1 MSWQPYQGSCQKLVI
16 ALDLG
21 TTFSGVSYSILDPG
35 LVPEIKGVTRFPAQE
50 NAGGDAK
57 IPTILYYDQ
66 SGDVKAVGA
75 EALDESM
82 IRSAE
87 DEGWIKYSRFKLH
100 LRPKWAYTQ
109 EINEAIPPLP
119 PGKDIIEVFGDFY
132 AYLIQCTFTFIQ
144 ESHQNGS
151 ELLSSCQDHVEYII
165 SHPNGWEGTQQKK
178 LRRAVVY
185 AGIIPDDDKGH
196 EKIHFVTEGEASLH
210 FCIDHGLSS
219 YVRVSPISST
229 SYSVL
234 LTHYKDGEGVMIVD
248 AGGGTVDI
256 STYTRTSSSST
267 NGSSFEEIVAPACI
281 FSGSIFVTRR
291 AESFLKK
298 KLKGSQYEG
307 EVELIAD
314 CFDKTTKHR
323 FRNAN
328 EPAYIKFGTMRDTD
342 AQLDIRS
349 GQLKLSGSEVASFFE
364 PSVSSIIRGI
374 DNQRSKAGK
383 FVSSI
388 FLVGGFAANTWLFLK
403 MRQQVEPSGLSFSR
417 PDSHV
422 NKAVADGAISF
433 YIHNIVSARV
443 CKYNYGA
450 IIYTPFNPSDPEHVC
465 RKGKVYMNPDGE
477 KVLPGQYNII
487 LPKDSKVSDTEEF
500 RSFYHRMYKSRSEA
514 NSIQVAVLCYH
525 GQRLDPLWMDR
536 EPDSYRVR
544 FTVTADTKKAAKSL
558 KALPRKDGGIFYRFE
573 YEVVIFF
580 GRTELKAQICWK
592 EGGAEKKGPAQIV
605 YDPDL

>member
-1 MSWQPYQGSCQKLVI
+1 MSWQPYQGPHQKLVI

-66 SGDVKAVGA
+66 SGDLKAAGA
-75 EALDESM
+75 EALDENV

-87 DEGWIKYSRFKLH
+87 DEGWVKYSTFKLH
-100 LRPKWAYTQ
+100 LRPKWAHTK
-109 EINEAIPPLP
+109 EINEAIAPLP
-119 PGKDIIEVFGDFY
+119 PGKDIVEVFGDFY
-132 AYLIQCTFTFIQ
+132 AYLVDCTLTFIQ
-144 ESHQNGS
+144 ESHQNGAD
-151 ELLSSCQDHVEYII
+151 LLRSVQDRIEFIL
-165 SHPNGWEGTQQKK
+165 SHPNGWEGVQQKK
-178 LRRAVVY
+178 LRRAAVF
-185 AGIIPDDDKGH
+185 AGLIPDDDKGH

-219 YVRVSPISST
+219 YIR
-229 SYSVL
+229 
-234 LTHYKDGEGVMIVD
+234 DGEGVMIVD

-256 STYTRTSSSST
+256 STYSRTSSSST

-307 EVELIAD
+307 EIELIAD

-342 AQLDIRS
+342 PRLDIRS

-422 NKAVADGAISF
+422 NKAVADGAMSF
-433 YIHNIVSARV
+433 YIYNIVSARV
-443 CKYNYGA
+443 SKYNYGA
-450 IIYTPFNPSDPEHVC
+450 SVQTHFNPYNPEHAC
-465 RKGKVYMNPDGE
+465 RKSQVHILPDGE
-477 KVLPGQYNII
+477 EALAGQYSII
-487 LPKDSKVSDTEEF
+487 LPKDSRVSDTQEF
-500 RSFYHRMYKSRSEA
+500 RASYNHICKSPSEV
-514 NSIQVAVLCYH
+514 NSIQAGILCYH
-525 GQRLDPLWMDR
+525 GQRPDPRWMDR
-536 EPDSYRVR
+536 EPDSYPVL
-544 FTVTADTKKAAKSL
+544 FAVTANTSEAAEVL
-558 KALPRKDGGIFYRFE
+558 RAFPRKGGGIYYRFN
-573 YEVVIFF
+573 YDIVIFV

-592 EGGAEKKGPAQIV
+592 ENGVEKRGPAQIV
-605 YDPDL
+605 YDRDL

>member
-1 MSWQPYQGSCQKLVI
+1 MSWQPYQGPRQKLVI

-35 LVPEIKGVTRFPAQE
+35 IVPEIKGVTRFPAQE

-66 SGDVKAVGA
+66 SGDLKAAGA
-75 EALDESM
+75 EALDESV

-87 DEGWIKYSRFKLH
+87 DEGWVKYSRFKLH
-100 LRPKWAYTQ
+100 LRPKWAHTK
-109 EINEAIPPLP
+109 EINEAILPLP

-132 AYLIQCTFTFIQ
+132 AYLVDCTLTFIQ
-144 ESHQNGS
+144 ESHQNGTD
-151 ELLSSCQDHVEYII
+151 LLSSVQDRIEFIL
-165 SHPNGWEGTQQKK
+165 SHPNGWEGVQQKK
-178 LRRAVVY
+178 LRRAAVY
-185 AGIIPDDDKGH
+185 AGLIPDNDQGH

-219 YVRVSPISST
+219 YIR
-229 SYSVL
+229 
-234 LTHYKDGEGVMIVD
+234 DGEGVLIVD

-256 STYTRTSSSST
+256 STYSRTSSSST
-267 NGSSFEEIVAPACI
+267 DGSSFEEIVAPACI
-281 FSGSIFVTRR
+281 FAGSTFVTRR
-291 AESFLKK
+291 AELFLKK

-342 AQLDIRS
+342 PRLDIRS

-374 DNQRSKAGK
+374 DNQRSHARK

-422 NKAVADGAISF
+422 NKAVADGAVSF
-433 YIHNIVSARV
+433 YIYNIVSARV
-443 CKYNYGA
+443 SKYNYG
-450 IIYTPFNPSDPEHVC
+450 TRVHTRFNPSDPEHAR
-465 RKGKVYMNPDGE
+465 RKSQIYILPNGE
-477 KVLPGQYNII
+477 EALAGQYNII
-487 LPKDSKVSDTEEF
+487 LPKDSRVLDTQEF
-500 RSFYHRMYKSRSEA
+500 RASYNHFFQSPSAA
-514 NSIQVAVLCYH
+514 NSIRVGILCYH
-525 GQRLDPLWMDR
+525 GQRPDPLWMDR
-536 EPDSYRVR
+536 EPDNYPVL
-544 FTVTADTKKAAKSL
+544 FTITANTSIAAKVL
-558 KALPRKDGGIFYRFE
+558 EALPRKGGGIYYCFNYDI
-573 YEVVIFF
+573 VIFV

-592 EGGAEKKGPAQIV
+592 ENGAEKRGPAQIV
-605 YDPDL
+605 YDRDL

>member
-1 MSWQPYQGSCQKLVI
+1 MSWQPYQGPHQKLVI

-35 LVPEIKGVTRFPAQE
+35 LIPEIKGVTRFPAQE

-66 SGDVKAVGA
+66 SGDLKAAGA
-75 EALDESM
+75 EALDESV

-87 DEGWIKYSRFKLH
+87 DEEWVKYSRFKLH
-100 LRPKWAYTQ
+100 MRPKWAHTK
-109 EINEAIPPLP
+109 EINEAIAPLP
-119 PGKDIIEVFGDFY
+119 PGKDIVEVFGDFY
-132 AYLIQCTFTFIQ
+132 AYLVDCTLTFIQ
-144 ESHQNGS
+144 ESHQNGAD
-151 ELLSSCQDHVEYII
+151 LLSSVQDRIEFIL
-165 SHPNGWEGTQQKK
+165 SHPNGWEGVQQKK
-178 LRRAVVY
+178 LRRAAVY
-185 AGIIPDDDKGH
+185 AGLIPDNVKGH
-196 EKIHFVTEGEASLH
+196 ERIHFVTEGEASLH

-219 YVRVSPISST
+219 YIR
-229 SYSVL
+229 
-234 LTHYKDGEGVMIVD
+234 DGEGVMIVD

-256 STYTRTSSSST
+256 STYSRTSSSSID
-267 NGSSFEEIVAPACI
+267 GSSFEEIVAPACI

-298 KLKGSQYEG
+298 KLKGSQYER

-342 AQLDIRS
+342 PQLDIRS

-374 DNQRSKAGK
+374 DNQRSRAVK

-422 NKAVADGAISF
+422 NKAVADGALSF

-443 CKYNYGA
+443 SKYNYGTSA
-450 IIYTPFNPSDPEHVC
+450 QVVFDPANPEHAC
-465 RKGKVYMNPDGE
+465 RKSQVYIRSDGE
-477 KVLPGQYNII
+477 KGLGGQYSII
-487 LPKDSKVSDTEEF
+487 LPKDSRVSNMQEF
-500 RSFYHRMYKSRSEA
+500 RTSYKQFGRSLSALKTVEVG
-514 NSIQVAVLCYH
+514 ILCYH
-525 GQRLDPLWMDR
+525 GQRSGPLWIDR
-536 EPDSYRVR
+536 EPDNYPVL
-544 FTVTADTKKAAKSL
+544 FTVTANTSKAVKGL
-558 KALPRKDGGIFYRFE
+558 QALPRKGGGIYYYFTFDI
-573 YEVVIFF
+573 VIFV
-580 GRTELKAQICWK
+580 GRTELKAQICW
-592 EGGAEKKGPAQIV
+592 EENGAEKRGPAQIV
-605 YDPDL
+605 YDHDL